1 VLADERG
8 RRLARERDT
17 LLSRR
22 SSASCSDLNLQEL
35 LDSITMP
42 APLDPS
48 KLWLFDDQGLGRKE
62 PDMMIIGVDYHPSF
76 QTIAFLIEET
86 GECGERELN
95 HSDGEAERF
104 YRELKERGVSV
115 RVGMETT
122 GHTRW
127 FERLLA
133 ELGFEL
139 WIGDPAEIKTKRVR
153 KKKTDRE
160 DARLMLKLLLENRF
174 PRIWVPSPENRDLR
188 QLLWHRHRL
197 VQMRTRIMNQLQ
209 AVAMNEGYR
218 WKKKL
223 FSEKGRGLLEKLPL
237 APWASRRRK
246 ELLELLDQLDPKIAE
261 LTAAVEQEANKR
273 PEVLRLMT
281 HPGVGPITGLVYVLV
296 IGTPDRF
303 PCGKQLGSYTGL
315 IPCEDSSAGKQRLG
329 HISKQGNKL
338 LRYLLG
344 EAAQAAA
351 RCNPDWRRRYVH
363 LMMRRQKKI
372 AKVAMARKLAVRL
385 YWMWRNNWQY
395 SQLVEYGSNAGKLG
409 IVHGVK

>member
-1 VLADERG
+1 ML
-8 RRLARERDT
+8 
-17 LLSRR
+17 
-22 SSASCSDLNLQEL
+22 
-35 LDSITMP
+35 
-42 APLDPS
+42 
-48 KLWLFDDQGLGRKE
+48 
-62 PDMMIIGVDYHPSF
+62 IIGIDYHPSF
-76 QTIAFLIEET
+76 QQIAFMDQET
-86 GECGERELN
+86 GEYDERRLN

-104 YRELKERGVSV
+104 YRELKQRRVSV
-115 RVGMETT
+115 RVGMEAT
-122 GHTRW
+122 GYSRW

-133 ELGFEL
+133 ELGFEI
-139 WIGDPAEIKTKRVR
+139 WIGDAAEISRQRVR
-153 KKKTDRE
+153 KQKTDRE
-160 DARLMLKLLLENRF
+160 DARLLLRLLRENRF

-223 FSEKGRGLLEKLPL
+223 FSEQGRTQLEKLSL

-261 LTAAVEQEANKR
+261 LTTAVEQEANQR

-281 HPGVGPITGLVYVLV
+281 HPGVGPVTGLAYVQV

-303 PCGKQLGSYTGL
+303 PCGKQIGSYIGL

-329 HISKQGNKL
+329 HLSKQGNAL

-344 EAAQAAA
+344 EAAQAAV
-351 RCNPDWRRRYVH
+351 RCNPHWRRRYVH
-363 LMMRRQKKI
+363 LAMRRHKNI
-372 AKVAMARKLAVRL
+372 AKAAMARKLAVRL
-385 YWMWRNNWQY
+385 YWMWRNGWDY
-395 SQLVEYGSNAGKLG
+395 SQLVSFGSHAGKLATG
-409 IVHGVK
+409 HGVN